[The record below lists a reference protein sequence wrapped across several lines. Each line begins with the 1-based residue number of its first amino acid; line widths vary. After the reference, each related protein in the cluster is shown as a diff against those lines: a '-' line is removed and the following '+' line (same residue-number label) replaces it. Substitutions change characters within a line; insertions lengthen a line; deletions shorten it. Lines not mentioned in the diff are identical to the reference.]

1 MAKSLLSVLS
11 SAVSAPQT
19 SIIDWIGRSLSGGA
33 GGIWA
38 QTVGST
44 SATGKT
50 ITVNKAMRLAACWSC
65 VRLISETIATLPL
78 GLYMRQADGG
88 RKVASDNDL
97 HWIINTNPNS
107 RMTAVQF
114 WEAVVASMLLRG
126 NAFVEIVRI
135 GGRIVALEFLL
146 PNRMDLD
153 VADNGEILY
162 RYRDKNGQLRDIAGS
177 DMMHIPAFSLDG
189 QIGLSPIAYGA
200 DVFGA
205 AMSAEDVAGSTF
217 KNGMHQTVAFEVNK
231 TLTPKQRDDFRDYV
245 QRISGAM
252 NAGKS
257 PVLEEGVSAKVIGI
271 NPVDAQLLESREYS
285 AEEICRFYMVDPT
298 LAGYSDKASNWG
310 TGLEQKLLRF
320 LTFTLRSYM
329 RRIEEGIN
337 RNLLTPAQRR
347 QIYSEFSI
355 EGLLR
360 ADSSGR
366 ATLYS
371 QMVQNGIYTRDECRM
386 KENLPRMGGNA
397 GVLTVQTNLSP
408 IDKLGQGDDGQAAR
422 AALQNWLDQSAN
434 SKG

>member
-19 SIIDWIGRSLSGGA
+19 SIIDWVGRSLSGGA

-44 SATGKT
+44 STTGKT

-162 RYRDKNGQLRDIAGS
+162 RYREKNGQLRDIAGS

-231 TLTPKQRDDFRDYV
+231 TLSPKQRDDFRDYV

-298 LAGYSDKASNWG
+298 MVGYSDKASNWG

-320 LTFTLRSYM
+320 LSFTLRSYM

-360 ADSSGR
+360 ADSAAR

-371 QMVQNGIYTRDECRM
+371 GMVQNGIYTRDECRM
-386 KENLPRMGGNA
+386 KENLPKMGGNA

-422 AALQNWLDQSAN
+422 AALKNWLDQPAN
-434 SKG
+434 SKE

>member
-19 SIIDWIGRSLSGGA
+19 SIIDWVGRSLSGGA

-44 SATGKT
+44 STTGKT

-88 RKVASDNDL
+88 RKVDSDNDL

-162 RYRDKNGQLRDIAGS
+162 RYREKNGQLRDIAGS

-231 TLTPKQRDDFRDYV
+231 TLSPKQRDDFRDYV

-298 LAGYSDKASNWG
+298 MVGYSDKASNWG

-360 ADSSGR
+360 ADSAAR

-371 QMVQNGIYTRDECRM
+371 GMVQNGIYTRDECRM
-386 KENLPRMGGNA
+386 KENLPKMGGNA

-422 AALQNWLDQSAN
+422 AALQNWLDQPAN
-434 SKG
+434 SKE

>member
-19 SIIDWIGRSLSGGA
+19 SIIDWVGRSLSGGA

-135 GGRIVALEFLL
+135 SGRIVALEFLL

-153 VADNGEILY
+153 VADSGEILY
-162 RYRDKNGQLRDIAGS
+162 RYREKNGQLRDIAGS

-231 TLTPKQRDDFRDYV
+231 TLSPKQRDDFRDYV

-298 LAGYSDKASNWG
+298 MVGYSDKASNWG

-337 RNLLTPAQRR
+337 RNLLTPSQRR
-347 QIYSEFSI
+347 QTYAEFSI

-360 ADSSGR
+360 ADSAGR

-422 AALQNWLDQSAN
+422 AALQNWLDQPAN
-434 SKG
+434 SRG

>member
-19 SIIDWIGRSLSGGA
+19 SIIDWVGRSLSGGA

-78 GLYMRQADGG
+78 GLHMRQADGG

-162 RYRDKNGQLRDIAGS
+162 RYREKNGQLRDIAGS

-231 TLTPKQRDDFRDYV
+231 TLSPKQRDDFRDYV

-360 ADSSGR
+360 ADSAGR

-422 AALQNWLDQSAN
+422 AALQNWLDQPAN

>member
-19 SIIDWIGRSLSGGA
+19 SIIDWVGRSLSGGA

-162 RYRDKNGQLRDIAGS
+162 RYREKNGQLRDIAGS

-231 TLTPKQRDDFRDYV
+231 TLSPKQRDDFRDYV

-298 LAGYSDKASNWG
+298 MVGYSDKASNWG

-360 ADSSGR
+360 ADSAAR

-371 QMVQNGIYTRDECRM
+371 GMVQNGIYTRDECRM
-386 KENLPRMGGNA
+386 KENLPKMGGNA

-422 AALQNWLDQSAN
+422 AALQNWLDQPAN
-434 SKG
+434 SKE

>member
-1 MAKSLLSVLS
+1 MAKSLLSVLN

-19 SIIDWIGRSLSGGA
+19 SIIDWVGRSLSGGA

-44 SATGKT
+44 SAIGKT

-78 GLYMRQADGG
+78 GLYMRQADDG

-135 GGRIVALEFLL
+135 GTRIVALEFLL

-162 RYRDKNGQLRDIAGS
+162 RYREKNGQLRDIPTS
-177 DMMHIPAFSLDG
+177 NMMHIPAFSLDG

-298 LAGYSDKASNWG
+298 LVGYSDKASNWG

-337 RNLLTPAQRR
+337 RNLLTSTQRR
-347 QIYSEFSI
+347 QIYAEFSI

-360 ADSSGR
+360 ADSAGR

-408 IDKLGQGDDGQAAR
+408 IDLLGQGNDGQAAR
-422 AALQNWLDQSAN
+422 AALQNWLDNPAN

>member
-19 SIIDWIGRSLSGGA
+19 SIIDWVGRSLSGGA

-44 SATGKT
+44 STTGKT

-162 RYRDKNGQLRDIAGS
+162 RYREKNGQLRDIAGS

-231 TLTPKQRDDFRDYV
+231 TLSPKQRDDFRDYV

-298 LAGYSDKASNWG
+298 MVGYSDKASNWG

-360 ADSSGR
+360 ADSAAR

-371 QMVQNGIYTRDECRM
+371 GMVQNGIYTRDECRM
-386 KENLPRMGGNA
+386 KENLPKMGGNA

-422 AALQNWLDQSAN
+422 AALKNWLDQPAN
-434 SKG
+434 SKE

>member
-19 SIIDWIGRSLSGGA
+19 SIIDWVGRSLSGGA

-153 VADNGEILY
+153 VADSGEILY
-162 RYRDKNGQLRDIAGS
+162 RYREKNGQLRDIAGS

-231 TLTPKQRDDFRDYV
+231 TLSPKQRDDFRDYV

-298 LAGYSDKASNWG
+298 MVGYSDKASNWG

-337 RNLLTPAQRR
+337 RNLLTPSQRR
-347 QIYSEFSI
+347 QTYAEFSI

-360 ADSSGR
+360 ADSAGR

-408 IDKLGQGDDGQAAR
+408 IDKLGQGGDGQAAR
-422 AALQNWLDQSAN
+422 AALQNWLDQPAN

>member
-1 MAKSLLSVLS
+1 
-11 SAVSAPQT
+11 VSAPQT
-19 SIIDWIGRSLSGGA
+19 SIIDWVGRSLSGGA

-135 GGRIVALEFLL
+135 SGRIVALEFLL

-153 VADNGEILY
+153 VADSGEILY
-162 RYRDKNGQLRDIAGS
+162 RYREKNGQLRDIAGS

-231 TLTPKQRDDFRDYV
+231 TLSPKQRDDFRDYV

-298 LAGYSDKASNWG
+298 MVGYSDKASNWG

-337 RNLLTPAQRR
+337 RNLLTPSQRR
-347 QIYSEFSI
+347 QTYAEFSI

-360 ADSSGR
+360 ADSAGR

-422 AALQNWLDQSAN
+422 AALQNWLDQPAN

>member
-1 MAKSLLSVLS
+1 MAKSLLSVLN

-19 SIIDWIGRSLSGGA
+19 SIIDWVGRSLSGGA

-78 GLYMRQADGG
+78 GLYMRQADDG

-135 GGRIVALEFLL
+135 GTRVVALEFLL

-162 RYRDKNGQLRDIAGS
+162 RYREKNGQLRDIPTS
-177 DMMHIPAFSLDG
+177 NMMHIPAFSLDG

-245 QRISGAM
+245 HRISGAM

-298 LAGYSDKASNWG
+298 LVGYSDKASNWG

-337 RNLLTPAQRR
+337 RNLLTSTQRR
-347 QIYSEFSI
+347 QIYAEFSI

-360 ADSSGR
+360 ADSAGR

-408 IDKLGQGDDGQAAR
+408 IDLLGQGNDGQAAR
-422 AALQNWLDQSAN
+422 AALQNWLDDPAN

>member
-19 SIIDWIGRSLSGGA
+19 SIIDWVGRSLSGGA

-162 RYRDKNGQLRDIAGS
+162 RYREKNGQLRDIAGS

-231 TLTPKQRDDFRDYV
+231 TLSPKQRDEFRDYV

-360 ADSSGR
+360 ADSAGR

-422 AALQNWLDQSAN
+422 AALQNWLDQPAN

>member
-11 SAVSAPQT
+11 SAVTAPQT
-19 SIIDWIGRSLSGGA
+19 SIIDWVGRSLSGSG

-38 QTVGST
+38 QTLGST
-44 SATGKT
+44 SVNGKVVT
-50 ITVNKAMRLAACWSC
+50 INKAMRLAACWSC
-65 VRLISETIATLPL
+65 VRLISETMATLPL
-78 GLYMRQADGG
+78 GLYRRLPDGG
-88 RKVASDNDL
+88 REVASENDL
-97 HWIINTNPNS
+97 HWILNTTPNS

-126 NAFVEIVRI
+126 NAFVEIIRVS
-135 GGRIVALEFLL
+135 GRIVALEFLL

-162 RYRDKNGQLRDIAGS
+162 RYREKNGQLRDIASGN
-177 DMMHIPAFSLDG
+177 MMHIPAFSLDG

-200 DVFGA
+200 DVFGS
-205 AMSAEDVAGSTF
+205 AMSAEDVASATF
-217 KNGMHQTVAFEVNK
+217 KNGMHQTVAFEVDAQLNK
-231 TLTPKQRDDFRDYV
+231 QQRDDFRDYV

-257 PVLEEGVSAKVIGI
+257 PVLEKGVSAKVIGI
-271 NPVDAQLLESREYS
+271 NPIDAQLLESREYS

-298 LAGYSDKASNWG
+298 LVGYSDKASNWG

-329 RRIEEGIN
+329 RRIEEGIT

-347 QIYSEFSI
+347 QLYPEFSI
-355 EGLLR
+355 EGLMR
-360 ADSSGR
+360 ADSAAR

-386 KENLPRMGGNA
+386 KENLPKMGGNA
-397 GVLTVQTNLSP
+397 AVLTVQTNLSP
-408 IDKLGQGDDGQAAR
+408 IDQLGQGDDGQAAR
-422 AALQNWLDQSAN
+422 AALQNWLNQPAD
-434 SKG
+434 SKE

>member
-19 SIIDWIGRSLSGGA
+19 SIIDWVGRSLSGGA

-38 QTVGST
+38 QSVGST

-146 PNRMDLD
+146 PNRLDLD

-162 RYRDKNGQLRDIAGS
+162 RYREKNGQLRDIAGS

-231 TLTPKQRDDFRDYV
+231 TLSPKQRDDFRDYV

-360 ADSSGR
+360 ADSAGR

-397 GVLTVQTNLSP
+397 GVLTVQSNLSP

-422 AALQNWLDQSAN
+422 AALQNWLDQPAN

>member
-1 MAKSLLSVLS
+1 MAKSFKSVLS
-11 SAVSAPQT
+11 GAINAPRS
-19 SIIDWIGRSLSGGA
+19 SIIDWVGRSLSGSA
-33 GGIWA
+33 SGIWA

-44 SATGKT
+44 SANGKT
-50 ITVNKAMRLAACWSC
+50 VTINKAMRLAACWSC

-78 GLYMRQADGG
+78 GLYRRMPDGG
-88 RKVASDNDL
+88 REVAGDNDL
-97 HWIINTNPNS
+97 HWILNTNPNS

-126 NAFVEIVRI
+126 NAFVEIIRI
-135 GGRIVALEFLL
+135 SGRIVALEFLL

-162 RYRDKNGQLRDIAGS
+162 RYREKNGQLRDIAGS
-177 DMMHIPAFSLDG
+177 NMMHIPAFSLDG

-205 AMSAEDVAGSTF
+205 AMSAEDVASFTF
-217 KNGMHQTVAFEVNK
+217 KNGMHQTVAFEVDATLNK
-231 TLTPKQRDDFRDYV
+231 QQRDDFRDYV

-257 PVLEEGVSAKVIGI
+257 PVLEKGVSAKVIGI

-298 LAGYSDKASNWG
+298 LVGYSDKASNWG

-329 RRIEEGIN
+329 RRIEEGIS
-337 RNLLTPAQRR
+337 RSLLAPAQRR
-347 QIYSEFSI
+347 QIYPEFSI
-355 EGLLR
+355 EGLMR
-360 ADSSGR
+360 ADSAAR

-371 QMVQNGIYTRDECRM
+371 GMVQNGIYTRDECRM
-386 KENLPRMGGNA
+386 KENLPKMGGNA

-422 AALQNWLDQSAN
+422 AALQNWLDQPAN
-434 SKG
+434 SKE

>member
-11 SAVSAPQT
+11 SAVTAPQT
-19 SIIDWIGRSLSGGA
+19 SIIDWVGRSLSGSG

-38 QTVGST
+38 QTLGST
-44 SATGKT
+44 SVNGKVVT
-50 ITVNKAMRLAACWSC
+50 INKAMRLAACWSC
-65 VRLISETIATLPL
+65 VRLISETMATLPL
-78 GLYMRQADGG
+78 GLYRRLPDGG
-88 RKVASDNDL
+88 REVASENDL
-97 HWIINTNPNS
+97 HWILNTTPNS

-126 NAFVEIVRI
+126 NAFVEIIRVS
-135 GGRIVALEFLL
+135 GRIVALEFLL

-162 RYRDKNGQLRDIAGS
+162 RYREKNGQLRDIASGN
-177 DMMHIPAFSLDG
+177 MMHVPAFSLDG

-200 DVFGA
+200 DVFGS
-205 AMSAEDVAGSTF
+205 AMSAEDVASATF
-217 KNGMHQTVAFEVNK
+217 KNGMHQTVAFEVDAQLNK
-231 TLTPKQRDDFRDYV
+231 QQRDDFRDYV

-257 PVLEEGVSAKVIGI
+257 PVLEKGVSAKVIGI
-271 NPVDAQLLESREYS
+271 NPIDAQLLESREYS

-298 LAGYSDKASNWG
+298 LVGYSDKASNWG

-329 RRIEEGIN
+329 RRIEEGIT

-347 QIYSEFSI
+347 QLYPEFSI
-355 EGLLR
+355 EGLMR
-360 ADSSGR
+360 ADSAAR

-386 KENLPRMGGNA
+386 KENLPKMGGNA
-397 GVLTVQTNLSP
+397 AVLTVQTNLSP
-408 IDKLGQGDDGQAAR
+408 IDQLGQGDDGQAAR
-422 AALQNWLDQSAN
+422 AALQNWLNQPAD
-434 SKG
+434 SKE

>member
-19 SIIDWIGRSLSGGA
+19 SIIDWVGRSLSGGA

-135 GGRIVALEFLL
+135 SGRIVALEFLL

-153 VADNGEILY
+153 VADSGEILY
-162 RYRDKNGQLRDIAGS
+162 RYREKNGQLRDIAGS

-231 TLTPKQRDDFRDYV
+231 TLSPKQRDDFRDYV

-298 LAGYSDKASNWG
+298 MVGYSDKASNWG

-337 RNLLTPAQRR
+337 RNLLTPSQRR
-347 QIYSEFSI
+347 QTYAEFSI

-360 ADSSGR
+360 ADSAGR

-422 AALQNWLDQSAN
+422 AALQNWLDQPAN

>member
-1 MAKSLLSVLS
+1 VAKSLLSVLS
-11 SAVSAPQT
+11 SAVTAPQT
-19 SIIDWIGRSLSGGA
+19 SIIDWVGRSLSGSG

-38 QTVGST
+38 QTLGST
-44 SATGKT
+44 SVNGKVVT
-50 ITVNKAMRLAACWSC
+50 INKAMRLAACWSC
-65 VRLISETIATLPL
+65 VRLISETMATLPL
-78 GLYMRQADGG
+78 GLYRRLPDGG
-88 RKVASDNDL
+88 REVASENDL
-97 HWIINTNPNS
+97 HWILNTTPNS

-126 NAFVEIVRI
+126 NAFVEIIRVS
-135 GGRIVALEFLL
+135 GRIVALEFLL

-162 RYRDKNGQLRDIAGS
+162 RYREKNGQLRDIASGN
-177 DMMHIPAFSLDG
+177 MMHIPAFSLDG

-200 DVFGA
+200 DVFGS
-205 AMSAEDVAGSTF
+205 AMSAEDVASATF
-217 KNGMHQTVAFEVNK
+217 KNGMHQTVAFEVDAQLNK
-231 TLTPKQRDDFRDYV
+231 QQRDDFRDYV

-257 PVLEEGVSAKVIGI
+257 PVLEKGVSAKVIGI
-271 NPVDAQLLESREYS
+271 NPIDAQLLESREYS

-298 LAGYSDKASNWG
+298 LVGYSDKASNWG

-329 RRIEEGIN
+329 RRIEEGIT

-347 QIYSEFSI
+347 QLYPEFSI
-355 EGLLR
+355 EGLMR
-360 ADSSGR
+360 ADSAAR

-386 KENLPRMGGNA
+386 KENLPKMGGNA
-397 GVLTVQTNLSP
+397 AVLTVQTNLSP
-408 IDKLGQGDDGQAAR
+408 IDQLGQGDDGQAAR
-422 AALQNWLDQSAN
+422 AALQNWLNQPAD
-434 SKG
+434 SKE

>member
-19 SIIDWIGRSLSGGA
+19 SIIDWVGRSLSGGA

-44 SATGKT
+44 STTGKT

-88 RKVASDNDL
+88 RTVASDNDL

-162 RYRDKNGQLRDIAGS
+162 RYREKNGQLRDIAGS

-231 TLTPKQRDDFRDYV
+231 TLSPKQRDDFRDYV

-298 LAGYSDKASNWG
+298 MVGYSDKASNWG

-360 ADSSGR
+360 ADSAAR

-371 QMVQNGIYTRDECRM
+371 GMVQNGIYTRDECRM
-386 KENLPRMGGNA
+386 KENLPKMGGNA

-422 AALQNWLDQSAN
+422 AALQNWLDQPAN
-434 SKG
+434 SKE

>member
-1 MAKSLLSVLS
+1 MAKSFLSVLS
-11 SAVSAPQT
+11 RAVSAPQT
-19 SIIDWIGRSLSGGA
+19 SIIDWVGRSLSGGA

-88 RKVASDNDL
+88 RKVASDDDL

-162 RYRDKNGQLRDIAGS
+162 RYREKNGQLRDIAGS

-231 TLTPKQRDDFRDYV
+231 TLSPKQRDDFRDYV

-298 LAGYSDKASNWG
+298 MVGYSDKASNWG

-360 ADSSGR
+360 ADSAAR

-371 QMVQNGIYTRDECRM
+371 GMVQNGIYTRDECRM
-386 KENLPRMGGNA
+386 KENLPKMGGNA

-422 AALQNWLDQSAN
+422 AALQNWLDQPAN
-434 SKG
+434 SKE

>member
-19 SIIDWIGRSLSGGA
+19 SIIDWVGRSLSGGA
-33 GGIWA
+33 SGIWA

-44 SATGKT
+44 STTGKT

-162 RYRDKNGQLRDIAGS
+162 RYREKNGQLRDIAGS

-231 TLTPKQRDDFRDYV
+231 TLSPKQRDDFRDYV

-347 QIYSEFSI
+347 QTYSEFSI

-360 ADSSGR
+360 ADSAGR

-422 AALQNWLDQSAN
+422 AALQNWLDQPAN

>member
-1 MAKSLLSVLS
+1 
-11 SAVSAPQT
+11 
-19 SIIDWIGRSLSGGA
+19 
-33 GGIWA
+33 
-38 QTVGST
+38 
-44 SATGKT
+44 
-50 ITVNKAMRLAACWSC
+50 
-65 VRLISETIATLPL
+65 
-78 GLYMRQADGG
+78 MRQADGG

-153 VADNGEILY
+153 VADSGEILY
-162 RYRDKNGQLRDIAGS
+162 RYREKNGQLRDIAGS

-231 TLTPKQRDDFRDYV
+231 TLSPKQRDDFRDYV

-298 LAGYSDKASNWG
+298 MVGYSDKASNWG

-337 RNLLTPAQRR
+337 RNLLTPSQRR
-347 QIYSEFSI
+347 QTYAEFSI

-360 ADSSGR
+360 ADSAGR

>member
-19 SIIDWIGRSLSGGA
+19 SIIDWVGRSLSGSA
-33 GGIWA
+33 GGLWA

-78 GLYMRQADGG
+78 GLYMRQGDGG

-126 NAFVEIVRI
+126 NAFVEIIRI

-146 PNRMDLD
+146 PSRMDLD

-162 RYRDKNGQLRDIAGS
+162 RYREKNGQLRDIAGS

-231 TLTPKQRDDFRDYV
+231 TLSPKQRDDFRDYV

-347 QIYSEFSI
+347 QTYSEFSI

-360 ADSSGR
+360 ADSAGR

-386 KENLPRMGGNA
+386 KENLPKMGGNA

-408 IDKLGQGDDGQAAR
+408 IDLLGQGNDGQAAR
-422 AALQNWLDQSAN
+422 AALQNWLDQPAN

>member
-19 SIIDWIGRSLSGGA
+19 SIIDWVGRSLSGGA

-162 RYRDKNGQLRDIAGS
+162 RYREKNGQLRDIAGS

-231 TLTPKQRDDFRDYV
+231 TLSPKQRDDFRDYV

-360 ADSSGR
+360 ADSAGR

-408 IDKLGQGDDGQAAR
+408 IDLLGQGNDGQAAR
-422 AALQNWLDQSAN
+422 AALQNWLDDPAN

>member
-19 SIIDWIGRSLSGGA
+19 SIIDWVGRSLSGGA

-162 RYRDKNGQLRDIAGS
+162 RYREKNGQLRDIAGS

-231 TLTPKQRDDFRDYV
+231 TLSPKQRDDFRDYV

-298 LAGYSDKASNWG
+298 MVGYSDKASNWG

-337 RNLLTPAQRR
+337 RNLLTPSQRR
-347 QIYSEFSI
+347 QTYAEFSI

-360 ADSSGR
+360 ADSAGR

-422 AALQNWLDQSAN
+422 AALQNWLDQPAN

>member
-19 SIIDWIGRSLSGGA
+19 SIIDWVGRSLSGGA

-162 RYRDKNGQLRDIAGS
+162 RYREKNGQLRDIAGS

-360 ADSSGR
+360 ADSAGR

>member
-1 MAKSLLSVLS
+1 MAKSLLSVLN

-19 SIIDWIGRSLSGGA
+19 SIIDWVGRSLSGGA

-78 GLYMRQADGG
+78 GLYMRQADDG

-135 GGRIVALEFLL
+135 GSRIVALEFLL

-162 RYRDKNGQLRDIAGS
+162 RYREKNGQLRDIPTS
-177 DMMHIPAFSLDG
+177 NMMHIPAFSLDG

-298 LAGYSDKASNWG
+298 LVGYSDKASNWG

-337 RNLLTPAQRR
+337 RNLLTSTQRR
-347 QIYSEFSI
+347 QIYAEFSI

-360 ADSSGR
+360 ADSAGR

-408 IDKLGQGDDGQAAR
+408 IDLLGQGNDGQAAR
-422 AALQNWLDQSAN
+422 AALQNWLDDPAN

>member
-1 MAKSLLSVLS
+1 MAKSLLSVLN

-19 SIIDWIGRSLSGGA
+19 SIIDWVGRSLSGGA

-78 GLYMRQADGG
+78 GLYMREADGG

-135 GGRIVALEFLL
+135 GSRIVALEFLL

-162 RYRDKNGQLRDIAGS
+162 RYREKNGQLRDIAAS

-337 RNLLTPAQRR
+337 RKLLTPTQRR

-360 ADSSGR
+360 ADSAGR

-408 IDKLGQGDDGQAAR
+408 IDLLGQGNDGQAAR
-422 AALQNWLDQSAN
+422 AALQNWLDDPAN

>member
-1 MAKSLLSVLS
+1 VAKSLLSVLS

-19 SIIDWIGRSLSGGA
+19 SIIDWVGRSLSGGA

-162 RYRDKNGQLRDIAGS
+162 RYREKNGQLRDIAGS

-231 TLTPKQRDDFRDYV
+231 TLSPKQRDDFRDYV

-360 ADSSGR
+360 ADSAGR

-422 AALQNWLDQSAN
+422 AALQNWLDQPAN

>member
-11 SAVSAPQT
+11 RAVSAPQT
-19 SIIDWIGRSLSGGA
+19 SIIDWVGRSLSGGA

-162 RYRDKNGQLRDIAGS
+162 RYREKNGQLRDIAGS

-231 TLTPKQRDDFRDYV
+231 TLSPKQRDDFRDYV

-298 LAGYSDKASNWG
+298 MVGYSDKASNWG

-360 ADSSGR
+360 ADSAAR

-371 QMVQNGIYTRDECRM
+371 GMVQNGIYTRDECRM
-386 KENLPRMGGNA
+386 KENLPKMGGNA

-422 AALQNWLDQSAN
+422 AALQNWLDQPAN
-434 SKG
+434 SKE

>member
-1 MAKSLLSVLS
+1 MAKTLRSVLN
-11 SAVSAPQT
+11 SAVMAPRS
-19 SIIDWIGRSLSGGA
+19 SIIDWVGRSISGGA
-33 GGIWA
+33 SGIWA
-38 QTVGST
+38 QTLGST
-44 SATGKT
+44 SANGKT
-50 ITVNKAMRLAACWSC
+50 VTINKAMRLAACWSC

-78 GLYMRQADGG
+78 GLYRRMPDGG
-88 RKVASDNDL
+88 REVAGDNDL
-97 HWIINTNPNS
+97 HWILNTNPNS

-126 NAFVEIVRI
+126 NAFVEIIRI
-135 GGRIVALEFLL
+135 SGRIVALEFLL
-146 PNRMDLD
+146 PNRVELD
-153 VADNGEILY
+153 VADNGELLY
-162 RYRDKNGQLRDIAGS
+162 RYREKNGQPRNIAGS

-205 AMSAEDVAGSTF
+205 AMSAEDVASSTF
-217 KNGMHQTVAFEVNK
+217 KNGMHQTVAFEVDQVLNK
-231 TLTPKQRDDFRDYV
+231 QQRDDFRDYV

-257 PVLEEGVSAKVIGI
+257 PVLEKGISAKVIGI
-271 NPVDAQLLESREYS
+271 NPIDAQLLESREYS

-298 LAGYSDKASNWG
+298 LVGYSDKASNWG

-329 RRIEEGIN
+329 RRIEEAIS
-337 RNLLTPAQRR
+337 RKLLTPGQRR
-347 QIYSEFSI
+347 QIYPEFSI
-355 EGLLR
+355 EGLMR
-360 ADSSGR
+360 ADSAAR

-397 GVLTVQTNLSP
+397 SVLTVQTNLSP
-408 IDKLGQGDDGQAAR
+408 IDQLGRGDDGQAAR
-422 AALQNWLDQSAN
+422 TALQNWLDQPAN
-434 SKG
+434 SKD

>member
-1 MAKSLLSVLS
+1 MAKSLLSVLN

-19 SIIDWIGRSLSGGA
+19 SIIDWVGRSLSGGA

-44 SATGKT
+44 SATGKN

-78 GLYMRQADGG
+78 GLYMRQADDG

-135 GGRIVALEFLL
+135 GSRIVALEFLL

-162 RYRDKNGQLRDIAGS
+162 RYREKNGQLRDIPTS
-177 DMMHIPAFSLDG
+177 NMMHIPAFSLDG

-245 QRISGAM
+245 HRISGAM

-298 LAGYSDKASNWG
+298 LVGYSDKASNWG

-337 RNLLTPAQRR
+337 RNLLTSTQRR
-347 QIYSEFSI
+347 QIYAEFSI

-360 ADSSGR
+360 ADSAGR

-408 IDKLGQGDDGQAAR
+408 IDLLGQGNDGQAAR
-422 AALQNWLDQSAN
+422 AALQNWLDDPAN

>member
-19 SIIDWIGRSLSGGA
+19 SIIDWVGRSLSGGA

-153 VADNGEILY
+153 VADSGEILY
-162 RYRDKNGQLRDIAGS
+162 RYREKNGQLRDIAGS

-231 TLTPKQRDDFRDYV
+231 TLSPKQRDDFRDYV

-298 LAGYSDKASNWG
+298 MVGYSDKASNWG

-337 RNLLTPAQRR
+337 RNLLTPSQRR
-347 QIYSEFSI
+347 QTYAEFSI

-360 ADSSGR
+360 ADSAGR

>member
-19 SIIDWIGRSLSGGA
+19 SVVDWLGRSLSGGA

-126 NAFVEIVRI
+126 NAFVEIIRI

-162 RYRDKNGQLRDIAGS
+162 RYREKNGQLRDIAGS

-298 LAGYSDKASNWG
+298 LVGYSDKASNWG

-337 RNLLTPAQRR
+337 RNLLTSAQRR
-347 QIYSEFSI
+347 QVYAEFSI

-360 ADSSGR
+360 ADSAGR

-371 QMVQNGIYTRDECRM
+371 QMVQNGIYTRDECRV

-408 IDKLGQGDDGQAAR
+408 IDKLGQGDDGQAAK
-422 AALQNWLDQSAN
+422 AALQNWLDQPAN

>member
-1 MAKSLLSVLS
+1 VAKSLLSVLS
-11 SAVSAPQT
+11 SAMAAPQT
-19 SIIDWIGRSLSGGA
+19 SIIDWVGRSLSGGA
-33 GGIWA
+33 AGIWA

-135 GGRIVALEFLL
+135 GGRIVALDFLL

-162 RYRDKNGQLRDIAGS
+162 RYREKNGQLRDIAGS

-298 LAGYSDKASNWG
+298 LVGYSDKASNWG

-337 RNLLTPAQRR
+337 RNLLTSAQRR

-360 ADSSGR
+360 ADSAGR

-422 AALQNWLDQSAN
+422 AALQNWLDQPAN

>member
-1 MAKSLLSVLS
+1 MAKSLLSVLN

-19 SIIDWIGRSLSGGA
+19 SIIDWVGRSLSGGA

-78 GLYMRQADGG
+78 GLYMRQADDG

-135 GGRIVALEFLL
+135 GSRIVALEFLL

-162 RYRDKNGQLRDIAGS
+162 RYREKNGQLRDIPTS
-177 DMMHIPAFSLDG
+177 NMMHIPAFSLDG

-298 LAGYSDKASNWG
+298 LVGYSDKASNWG

-337 RNLLTPAQRR
+337 RNLLTSTQRR
-347 QIYSEFSI
+347 QIYAEFSI

-360 ADSSGR
+360 ADSAGR

-408 IDKLGQGDDGQAAR
+408 IDLLGQGNDGQAAR
-422 AALQNWLDQSAN
+422 AALQNWLDNPAN

>member
-1 MAKSLLSVLS
+1 MAKSLRAVLN
-11 SAVSAPQT
+11 SAVVAPRS
-19 SIIDWIGRSLSGGA
+19 SIIDWVGRSLSGGA
-33 GGIWA
+33 AGIWA
-38 QTVGST
+38 QTMGST
-44 SATGKT
+44 AANGKT
-50 ITVNKAMRLAACWSC
+50 VTVNKAMRLAACWSC

-78 GLYMRQADGG
+78 GLYRRLPDGG
-88 RKVASDNDL
+88 REVAGDNDL
-97 HWIINTNPNS
+97 HWILNTTPNS

-126 NAFVEIVRI
+126 NAFVEIIRI

-153 VADNGEILY
+153 VGDNGEIIY
-162 RYRDKNGQLRDIAGS
+162 RYREKNGQPRDIARS
-177 DMMHIPAFSLDG
+177 NMMHIPAFSLDG

-200 DVFGA
+200 DVFGS
-205 AMSAEDVAGSTF
+205 AMSAEDVASSTF
-217 KNGMHQTVAFEVNK
+217 KNGMHQTVAFEVDALMNK
-231 TLTPKQRDDFRDYV
+231 QQRDEFRDYV

-257 PVLEEGVSAKVIGI
+257 PVLEKGVSAKVIGI
-271 NPVDAQLLESREYS
+271 NPIDAQLLESREYS

-298 LAGYSDKASNWG
+298 LVGYSDKASNWG

-320 LTFTLRSYM
+320 LTFTLRAYM
-329 RRIEEGIN
+329 RRIEEGIT
-337 RNLLTPAQRR
+337 RSLLLPAQRR
-347 QIYSEFSI
+347 LIYPEYSI
-355 EGLLR
+355 EGLMR
-360 ADSSGR
+360 ADSAAR

-386 KENLPRMGGNA
+386 KENLPKMGGNA

-422 AALQNWLDQSAN
+422 AALQSWLDQPAN